1 MYPAVIEDY
10 VRPTSVDEALKA
22 AGKYGAGEAMFIAG
36 GQSLMQAMKSRLVR
50 PRCVIDLQSVTDL
63 KGVSASAAGVRIG
76 AMTRYCE
83 VATETKLRG
92 AYQALVDAAAHVG
105 DRQVRNRGTIGGSLC
120 WNYVAACMPAANL
133 GIGSSMELIS
143 ATGKKRAVGADD
155 FIKGPLET
163 ARADDEV
170 LLAITLPAAPPR
182 AGSAYK
188 KWGLVTDSLPVV
200 GVAAYLE
207 LDAGGVIAKA
217 RIAVGGLAT
226 GPKRAK
232 GAEAAL
238 VGKKTGDQ
246 AAIAAALEKAAA
258 EIETQSD
265 HWADSAYRKNL
276 IRTLGAEVVAS
287 AFARAAGK

>member
-1 MYPAVIEDY
+1 MYPAIIEDY
-10 VRPTSVDEALKA
+10 LRPNSVDEALKA
-22 AGKYGAGEAMFIAG
+22 AGKYDAGEAMFIAG
-36 GQSLMQAMKSRLVR
+36 GQSLMQAVKSRLVR
-50 PRCVIDLQSVTDL
+50 PRCVIDLQSIKEL
-63 KGVSASAAGVRIG
+63 KGISASGAGIRIG
-76 AMTRYCE
+76 AMTRYVD
-83 VATETKLRG
+83 VAADTNLKRAYG
-92 AYQALVDAAAHVG
+92 ALSDAAAHVG

-133 GIGSSMELIS
+133 AVGSSMELIS
-143 ATGKKRAVGADD
+143 ATGKKRTVIADE

-170 LLAITLPAAPPR
+170 LLAITLPAAPAK

-188 KWGLVTDSLPVV
+188 KWGVVTDALPVI
-200 GVAAYLE
+200 GVAVYIE
-207 LDAGGVIAKA
+207 VDGGGAITKA
-217 RIAVGGLAT
+217 RLGVGGLST

-238 VGKKTGDQ
+238 IGKKAGEAGIGT
-246 AAIAAALEKAAA
+246 ALEKAAA

-265 HWADSAYRKNL
+265 HWADSTYRKNL
-276 IRTLGAEVVAS
+276 IRTLGADILAS